1 MKSCSAMTRDL
12 TAVAAARPADLPG
25 WVREH
30 VAVCP
35 RCARR
40 LAAARLAQRLVTARA
55 EILEPPQG
63 FADRV
68 TARLTGR
75 RGAHEPVSEVW
86 RPAWGL
92 VPVFAAAAAALF
104 IVYQASEGPGPAGLF
119 PTEGLSASESLLLGS
134 SAPDMD
140 AVLSAIL
147 EGVAQ

>member
-1 MKSCSAMTRDL
+1 MTSCSAMQREL
-12 TAVAAARPADLPG
+12 TELAAARPADLPG

-35 RCARR
+35 GCARR

-55 EILEPPQG
+55 DILEPSQG

-75 RGAHEPVSEVW
+75 RGAHEPDSEVW

-92 VPVFAAAAAALF
+92 IPAFAAAAAALV
-104 IVYQASEGPGPAGLF
+104 IVYQASEGPVPAGLF
-119 PTEGLSASESLLLGS
+119 PTEGLSAGEYLVLGS
-134 SAPDMD
+134 SAPELD